1 MYAVIRSGGKQYRV
15 EEGQQLE
22 VERLG
27 ADTGSDVELTPVLVV
42 DGGRVLATPDQL
54 GPTKVSARVVD
65 PDVRGPKIRGFTYKS
80 KSNQRRRWGHRQHR
94 ALIEI
99 TSISAGGGRTTKRA
113 SEAPPEPAAE
123 ESAPAAKKA
132 PAKKAPAKKAPAKK
146 APAKKAPAKKGTA

>member
-1 MYAVIRSGGKQYRV
+1 MYAVIRTGGKQYRV

-22 VERLG
+22 VEQLG

-54 GPTKVSARVVD
+54 GGTSVSARIVD
-65 PDVRGPKIRGFTYKS
+65 PDVRGPKITGFTYKS
-80 KSNQRRRWGHRQHR
+80 KSNQRRHWGHRQHR

-99 TSISAGGGRTTKRA
+99 TSISAAGGRRA
-113 SEAPPEPAAE
+113 GPATDAEAPAKKAPAKKAPAAKK
-123 ESAPAAKKA
+123 SPAAKKA

-146 APAKKAPAKKGTA
+146 GTT